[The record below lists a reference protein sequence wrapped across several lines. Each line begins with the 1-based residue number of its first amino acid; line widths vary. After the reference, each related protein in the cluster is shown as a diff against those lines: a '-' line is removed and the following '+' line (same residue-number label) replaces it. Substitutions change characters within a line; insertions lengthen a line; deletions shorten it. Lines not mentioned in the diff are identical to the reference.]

1 MCQALFSQKIEA
13 DFRIVTDLVEQT
25 NLQSIK
31 NLEKSVNDFLNFNN
45 WIEETVGFDYSISIS
60 ILLTIKDINNGN
72 YNSNLQIQSGRPIY
86 NSSYLSPLTNFFDQN
101 VNFDY
106 QDFQPLTF
114 DIDRY
119 TNNLVSILSGKGC
132 TARSLI

>member
-60 ILLTIKDINNGN
+60 ILLTIKDIDNGN
-72 YNSNLQIQSGRPIY
+72 YNSNLQI
-86 NSSYLSPLTNFFDQN
+86 LFMKF
-101 VNFDY
+101 
-106 QDFQPLTF
+106 
-114 DIDRY
+114 
-119 TNNLVSILSGKGC
+119 
-132 TARSLI
+132 

>member
-60 ILLTIKDINNGN
+60 ILLRILIMVITT
-72 YNSNLQIQSGRPIY
+72 QIYKYSQVGLSIIHLIY
-86 NSSYLSPLTNFFDQN
+86 LH
-101 VNFDY
+101 
-106 QDFQPLTF
+106 
-114 DIDRY
+114 
-119 TNNLVSILSGKGC
+119 
-132 TARSLI
+132 